1 MNYADVIEL
10 RDKNIDDQVKLDETK
25 PKVACHKLKRYWSEL
40 DLQYLFYA
48 MAIQTQKIRE
58 IAEYAKASGTDI
70 SYVMDKEMDEA
81 RAMKSDIREA
91 ITWKEEYLMLCER
104 GKRIDNT
111 LLCFSP
117 EDIIIYKKSVAK
129 SKLNDAIEEL
139 EDWL

>member
-1 MNYADVIEL
+1 
-10 RDKNIDDQVKLDETK
+10 
-25 PKVACHKLKRYWSEL
+25 
-40 DLQYLFYA
+40 